1 MEAGPSSERAVVPSW
16 VEAVVPSLEAVV
28 PSWVEAVV
36 PSLEAVVPSLEGG
49 EVVCPPRVSSL
60 GSAAPL

>member
-1 MEAGPSSERAVVPSW
+1 M
-16 VEAVVPSLEAVV
+16 EAVVPSLEAVVPSSERGVV

>member
-1 MEAGPSSERAVVPSW
+1 
-16 VEAVVPSLEAVV
+16 LEAVV

>member
-1 MEAGPSSERAVVPSW
+1 MEAVVPSW
-16 VEAVVPSLEAVV
+16 VEAVVPSL
-28 PSWVEAVV
+28 EAVV